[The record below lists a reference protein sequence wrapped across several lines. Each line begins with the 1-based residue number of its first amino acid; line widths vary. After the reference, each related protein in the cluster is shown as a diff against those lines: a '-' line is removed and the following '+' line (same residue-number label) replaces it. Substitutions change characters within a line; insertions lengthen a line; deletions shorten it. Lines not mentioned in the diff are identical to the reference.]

1 MIFYFFLNFER
12 YENIGK
18 IKRTSDLSSSAKSNR
33 NGKRSEGRRYEA
45 LLQGALA
52 DDDLDEADLDMEEID
67 LNGIVTYH
75 SDAEIVWL
83 SNVIYSNCHTS
94 YQVTLWASFII
105 LIFFLNTLP
114 ALKLVVVIFIPFVLI
129 LDEVIQVFEIYKII
143 LLIYYQWTEYTHKP
157 LFSVNID

>member
-1 MIFYFFLNFER
+1 MIVIFYFFLNFER

-75 SDAEIVWL
+75 SDAEIV
-83 SNVIYSNCHTS
+83 
-94 YQVTLWASFII
+94 
-105 LIFFLNTLP
+105 
-114 ALKLVVVIFIPFVLI
+114 
-129 LDEVIQVFEIYKII
+129 
-143 LLIYYQWTEYTHKP
+143 
-157 LFSVNID
+157 